1 MNTFWQH
8 QYLKLKNAVFP
19 PALIVLG
26 PPPRRGGIG
35 GKYQASSAPLLRED
49 GGGVPAVP
57 VVQPTRLLLC
67 KQDRTLLL

>member
-26 PPPRRGGIG
+26 PPPEGGDRGEI
-35 GKYQASSAPLLRED
+35 SSIQRPLLRED

-57 VVQPTRLLLC
+57 ESSSTANEI
-67 KQDRTLLL
+67 TIM